1 MRGAMPPL
9 PQYVF
14 MAWCLVKH
22 RDNLPHVQTGSGVHP
37 ASYPVG
43 TGVLSLGLKRPSR
56 EANHSPSSS
65 AEVKECVELYFHSP
79 IRLHGMVLS

>member
-43 TGVLSLGLKRPSR
+43 TGVLSLGVKQPGRDVGNLVQ
-56 EANHSPSSS
+56 SSNNVYSYTFTS
-65 AEVKECVELYFHSP
+65 AIGLY
-79 IRLHGMVLS
+79 GVVLG